1 MKLAT
6 IKQTKDIWLKTYFRA
21 ICIYA
26 LSTTL
31 VFILCSTVLAADE
44 LSKNKQKLQQVQKE
58 IGATSRKIKE
68 KKAIE
73 HSALQN
79 LDELNRNIHKK
90 DSQVQQLS
98 EALERLKYEMASTQ
112 KNAALYAEIVQRT
125 RQNVEK
131 RLRALYITGE
141 VGAVRMFFSDA
152 SPAVI
157 AENNEFLQRISMH
170 DKKIMLEYRKQVT
183 KFESE
188 RKELEEQKKRYT
200 TTLNQQKEQK
210 LNLAAAKREQA
221 ALISEIRHD
230 NNKLE
235 NLLTELKERSH
246 AIKGLVDSLEQ
257 QKSRAFTP
265 KGSFASLKGSLN
277 WPSSGA
283 LRSGFGVH
291 KHKQFGSQV
300 KTNGLEIVAMP
311 GTSIRAIWQGKVV
324 FAAPFK
330 GYGNMLILDHG
341 EKYYSLYANVAQL
354 KHQTGDIVK
363 AQDIIATAG
372 FEEADNYYFEIRHR
386 GTPLNPTQWLAPR
399 PY

>member
-170 DKKIMLEYRKQVT
+170 DKEIMLEYRKQVT

>member
-26 LSTTL
+26 LSTTI

-170 DKKIMLEYRKQVT
+170 DKEIMLEYRKQVT